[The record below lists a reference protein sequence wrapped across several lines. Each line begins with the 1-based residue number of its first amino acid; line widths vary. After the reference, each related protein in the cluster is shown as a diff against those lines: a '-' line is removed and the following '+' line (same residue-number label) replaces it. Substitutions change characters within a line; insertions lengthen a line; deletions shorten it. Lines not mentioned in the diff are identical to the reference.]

1 MTLQSLRRSSQIS
14 RLVSVFVGLV
24 AVLAFGA
31 SPAMAQS
38 YGQGGV
44 PTVLASSA
52 APTPGGPLTLSV
64 NGFCANTLV

>member
-1 MTLQSLRRSSQIS
+1 
-14 RLVSVFVGLV
+14 VFVGLV